1 MKDSVLRKRLLII
14 VAAILTVAAV
24 FGYQAWKRHLAS
36 LPLEWSGTIEARK
49 IEIGSRQ
56 GGRVKEVLVREGEQV
71 NGGQPILRLET
82 GDLEAQ
88 KLQAQGQVQQAE
100 ANFAKVS
107 GQGFSS
113 RRQEI
118 AAARARLQTQQI
130 AGEKAELDFNRTKK
144 LFSAGV
150 STTVEMENSDIA
162 LRNATTQRAMLQAQ
176 LDQVLR
182 GTPEDVRAA
191 EGQLE
196 IAHGRLQQIE
206 TMLNELTVR
215 APTAARVE
223 TLNLRPGDILAAD
236 AIAGKLLE
244 PDQLY
249 VRIYVPETQLGY
261 IHPGQRLPIRVDS
274 FPSRTFQ
281 STVEYVS
288 SEGEFTPRNLQT
300 ADERADQVFSARL
313 RLDEGTDVLRA
324 GMAAFARVAK

>member
-1 MKDSVLRKRLLII
+1 MKVPLLRKRLPIV
-14 VAAILTVAAV
+14 VAAILTLAAV
-24 FGYQAWKRHLAS
+24 VGYQVWRRHVAS

-49 IEIGSRQ
+49 VEVGSRQ
-56 GGRVKEVLVREGEQV
+56 GGRVKEVLVREGDQV
-71 NGGQPILRLET
+71 SAGQPILRLES

-88 KLQAQGQVQQAE
+88 KLQAQGQVAQAE

-113 RRQEI
+113 RREEI
-118 AAARARLQTQQI
+118 AAARARLQAQKI
-130 AGEKAELDFNRTKK
+130 AEEKAGLDFDRAKK
-144 LFSAGV
+144 LFAAGV
-150 STTVEMENSDIA
+150 STTVEMENADVA
-162 LRNATTQRAMLQAQ
+162 LRNAVTQRSMLQAQ

-206 TMLNELTVR
+206 TMLDELTVR
-215 APTAARVE
+215 APAAARVE
-223 TLNLRPGDILAAD
+223 TLDLRPGDILAPD
-236 AIAGKLLE
+236 AVAAKLLE

-261 IHPGQRLPIRVDS
+261 IHPGQLLPIHVDS

-281 STVEYVS
+281 STVEYIS
-288 SEGEFTPRNLQT
+288 NDGEFTPRNLQT
-300 ADERADQVFSARL
+300 ADERADQVFAARL
-313 RLDEGTDVLRA
+313 RLDEGKGMLRA

>member
-1 MKDSVLRKRLLII
+1 MKMTLLRKRLPIVISVI
-14 VAAILTVAAV
+14 VATAAV

-71 NGGQPILRLET
+71 SAGQPIVRFEN

-88 KLQAQGQVQQAE
+88 KLQAQGQVEQAE

-107 GQGFSS
+107 GLGFSP
-113 RRQEI
+113 RRQEV
-118 AAARARLQTQQI
+118 AAARARLQAQEI
-130 AGEKAELDFNRTKK
+130 AKEKAELDSNRTKR
-144 LFSAGV
+144 LFDAGV
-150 STTVEMENSDIA
+150 STKVELENSDIA
-162 LRNATTQRAMLQAQ
+162 LRNAVSQRAMLQAQ

-206 TMLNELTVR
+206 TMLDELTVR

-223 TLNLRPGDILAAD
+223 TLDLRPGDILAPD
-236 AIAGKLLE
+236 AIACKLLE

-261 IHPGQRLPIRVDS
+261 IRPGQLVPIHVDS
-274 FPSRTFQ
+274 FPARTFQ
-281 STVEYVS
+281 STVEYIS
-288 SEGEFTPRNLQT
+288 NAGEFTPRNLQT

-313 RLDEGTDVLRA
+313 RLNEGKDVLRA
-324 GMAAFARVAK
+324 GMAAFARVAR

>member
-1 MKDSVLRKRLLII
+1 MRVTLRKRLPILIAATLA
-14 VAAILTVAAV
+14 VAAIV
-24 FGYQAWKRHLAS
+24 GYQAWKRHLAS

-56 GGRVKEVLVREGEQV
+56 GGRVKEILVREGEKV
-71 NGGQPILRLET
+71 SGGQPILRLET

-88 KLQAQGQVQQAE
+88 KLQAQGQVAEAE

-107 GQGFSS
+107 GRGVSS

-118 AAARARLQTQQI
+118 AAARARLQAQEI
-130 AGEKAELDFNRTKK
+130 ASEKAELDFNRTKK
-144 LFSAGV
+144 LYGSGV
-150 STTVEMENSDIA
+150 STQVEMENADIG
-162 LRNATTQRAMLQAQ
+162 LRNAMTQRTMLQAQ

-206 TMLNELTVR
+206 TMLDELTVR
-215 APTAARVE
+215 APTAALVE
-223 TLNLRPGDILAAD
+223 TLDLRPGDILAPD

-249 VRIYVPETQLGY
+249 VRIYIPETQLGY
-261 IHPGQRLPIRVDS
+261 IHQGQQLPIRVDS
-274 FPSRTFQ
+274 FPSQTFR

-288 SEGEFTPRNLQT
+288 SQGEFTPRNLQT

-313 RLDEGTDVLRA
+313 RIDDGKDLLRA